1 MKTRKEIDHLKANW
15 TKDPCWD
22 LTDTEGFEDHRVELS
37 DYQEKMEAY
46 WKEHREGEK
55 RARANRMGLVH
66 PSKLA
71 EYISGVE
78 EGISALIDRIDTVE
92 KRADDLQRRL
102 DYLDRTTRSLI

>member
-15 TKDPCWD
+15 THDPCWD
-22 LTDTEGFEDHRVELS
+22 LADTEGFEDHREELL
-37 DYQEKMEAY
+37 DYQTKMQEQ
-46 WKEHREGEK
+46 WVLHREGEK

-78 EGISALIDRIDTVE
+78 EGISALIERIDTVE
-92 KRADDLQRRL
+92 KRAEDLQRRL
-102 DYLDRTTRSLI
+102 DYLDRTTRPLI

>member
-1 MKTRKEIDHLKANW
+1 MKTRKEIDHLKASW
-15 TKDPCWD
+15 THDPCWD
-22 LTDTEGFEDHRVELS
+22 LADTEGFEDHREELS

-46 WKEHREGEK
+46 WKEQREGEK
-55 RARANRMGLVH
+55 RDSAHRMGLVH

-78 EGISALIDRIDTVE
+78 WRIDQLILRIDEVE
-92 KRADDLQRRL
+92 KRNEDLQRRL